1 MTLGDLGNLGGFI
14 SGIAVAIS
22 LIYLAIQMRQASRIA
37 RASLRQALAENQF
50 AQLTLRATD
59 PVIRRA
65 FRKASNSE
73 GLTEDEADA
82 LLTYAIAGIRLWEA
96 LYSQYESG
104 MHAEEDWR
112 TSRQVMLARF
122 RLPIFRQAFN
132 SFAPDSL
139 NPRFLSEVS
148 QIVEQAQSSLP
159 RKPAE
164 TDSAAL

>member
-1 MTLGDLGNLGGFI
+1 MTLSDLGNIGGFI

-22 LIYLAIQMRQASRIA
+22 LIYLAIQMRQSSKIA

-65 FRKASNSE
+65 YRKASNSE
-73 GLTEDEADA
+73 ELTEDEADA

-96 LYSQYESG
+96 LYSQYENG
-104 MHAEEDWR
+104 MFSAEDWR

-122 RLPIFRQAFN
+122 QLPIFRQAFD

-139 NPRFLSEVS
+139 NPRFLTEVR
-148 QIVEQAQSSLP
+148 QLIEQAQNSLP
-159 RKPAE
+159 R
-164 TDSAAL
+164 

>member
-1 MTLGDLGNLGGFI
+1 MTLSDLGNIGGFI

-22 LIYLAIQMRQASRIA
+22 LIYLAIQMRQASKIA

-65 FRKASNSE
+65 YRKASNSE
-73 GLTEDEADA
+73 ELTEDEADA

-96 LYSQYESG
+96 LYSQYENG
-104 MHAEEDWR
+104 MFSAEDWR

-122 RLPIFRQAFN
+122 QLPIFRQAFD
-132 SFAPDSL
+132 SFAPGSL
-139 NPRFLSEVS
+139 NPRFLTEVR
-148 QIVEQAQSSLP
+148 QFVEQAQNSLP
-159 RKPAE
+159 R
-164 TDSAAL
+164 